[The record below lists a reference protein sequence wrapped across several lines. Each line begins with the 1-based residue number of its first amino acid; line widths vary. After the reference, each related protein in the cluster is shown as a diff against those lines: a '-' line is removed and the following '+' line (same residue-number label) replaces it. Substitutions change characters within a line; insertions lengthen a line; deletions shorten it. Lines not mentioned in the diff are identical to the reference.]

1 LRERVLGTECEFALV
16 SRASAGKP
24 AADLG
29 DEELHEHL
37 TGLAA
42 CLVKVL
48 HSKPWPRA
56 GEFLGNGGRF
66 YIDRGEHPEYATPEC
81 RSVRELVAHEKAGE
95 RLLQE
100 LVLGAQDMLLAREGQ
115 SAWLRAL
122 KNNGDCWGNSYGGHE
137 NYLVES
143 RVMEGLTHLVP
154 FLVTRQIYAG
164 VGKISQDKSTGGLSY
179 QLSHRA
185 DYIDN
190 VFCDRTS
197 QVRGIINTRKRDLP
211 RQDSTHRL
219 HIILG
224 DSNMS
229 EYAIALKVGITALVL
244 RLLEEGDPRRL
255 PELAAPVKA
264 LKQTSQCLDSP
275 LALAGKGGAMTALQ
289 IQGAYL
295 AEARKFF
302 SSRRLS
308 AQERE
313 ILELWE
319 QTLLGLGEVK
329 LGRDQNR
336 LEDDPHDLRR
346 RVDWL
351 LKLWLLNRYQE
362 EGQGG
367 RPQRWPQSLNLF
379 YHDIDPGQSVFYRC
393 QDLDMV
399 DRLLKP
405 GEIRRALVEAPQ
417 DTRARLRG
425 QIIKLCSGHPVGVV
439 IKDWEKV
446 DLGDS
451 RGRSAGQHFFAQY
464 KYMNKGLRIKLSD
477 PLQGEDPGAL
487 ERVERF
493 LAELP

>member
-1 LRERVLGTECEFALV
+1 VQDRVLGTECEFALV
-16 SRASAGKP
+16 SRASAGSA
-24 AADLG
+24 AADLA
-29 DEELHEHL
+29 DEELHDRL

-42 CLVKVL
+42 LLVKVL

-56 GEFLGNGGRF
+56 GEFMANGGRF

-95 RLLQE
+95 RILME
-100 LVLGAQDMLLAREGQ
+100 LVSGAQDMLAREDQ
-115 SAWLRAL
+115 SAQLRAF
-122 KNNGDCWGNSYGGHE
+122 KNNGDFWGNSYGGHE

-143 RVMEGLTHLVP
+143 RAMERLADLVP

-164 VGKISQDKSTGGLSY
+164 AGKISQDKPADRIFY

-211 RQDSTHRL
+211 RHDSTHRL

-229 EYAIALKVGITALVL
+229 EYAIALKVGATALVL
-244 RLLEEGDPRRL
+244 RLLEEGDPSGL
-255 PELAAPVKA
+255 PELGAPVKA
-264 LKQTSQCLDSP
+264 VKQTSRHLDSP
-275 LALAGKGGAMTALQ
+275 LDLAGKAGALSALH

-295 AEARKFF
+295 AEVQKFF
-302 SSRRLS
+302 NSRQPN
-308 AQERE
+308 AQEQE
-313 ILELWE
+313 TLNLWE
-319 QTLLGLGEVK
+319 QTLMGLGEVK
-329 LGRDQNR
+329 LSRDQKR

-367 RPQRWPQSLNLF
+367 HAQRWPQSLDLF
-379 YHDIDPGQSVFYRC
+379 YHDIDPGRSVFYRC
-393 QDLDMV
+393 QNLDMA
-399 DRLLKP
+399 DRLLRP
-405 GEIRRALVEAPQ
+405 GEIRRALEAPPQ

-425 QIIKLCSGHPVGVV
+425 QIIKMSKGHPVEVL

-446 DLGDS
+446 DLVDS

-477 PLQGEDPGAL
+477 PLQAEDPDAV
-487 ERVERF
+487 ERVQSF
-493 LAELP
+493 LAELQ